1 MTQDNRT
8 GTNKEDFSKL
18 VLDGI
23 NSTIAALE
31 VDNTIKVERLSELSS
46 TSYHYNELR
55 DSINRNKREI
65 IRLTESKRKYR

>member
-1 MTQDNRT
+1 MAQDNRT
-8 GTNKEDFSKL
+8 GTNKENFSKL

-31 VDNTIKVERLSELSS
+31 VDNTIKVERLSGLVT

>member
-8 GTNKEDFSKL
+8 GTSKADFSKL

-46 TSYHYNELR
+46 TSLYYNELR

>member
-1 MTQDNRT
+1 MT
-8 GTNKEDFSKL
+8 GTSKADFSKL

-23 NSTIAALE
+23 DQTIAALE
-31 VDNTIKVERLSELSS
+31 VDNTIKVERLSGLST